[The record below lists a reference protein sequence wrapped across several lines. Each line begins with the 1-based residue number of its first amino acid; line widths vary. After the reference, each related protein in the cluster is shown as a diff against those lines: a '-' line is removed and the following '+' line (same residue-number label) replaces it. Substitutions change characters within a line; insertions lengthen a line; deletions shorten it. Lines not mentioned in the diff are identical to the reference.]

1 VPVEVSVVIP
11 TRDRASRLRAALAS
25 ALAQARVSVDVIVV
39 DDGSSPDTA
48 RAIAELATGP
58 VRLLRHDT
66 PLGVSRAR
74 NAGIEAA
81 RAPWIAFLDDDDLWA
96 PGKLAA
102 QLARAQQ
109 TGAGLV
115 YTSVV
120 VLDDGGDVVGEL
132 TARPEAALPAEMRE
146 TNAIGTPS
154 SVLARTELLRRAGG
168 FDPRLSIFAD
178 WDLILRLLRLT
189 SAAACAEH
197 LTAYTEHASNMSLAR
212 AGELHAELELMA
224 AGPAGPVGGAALERW
239 LAASRRR
246 AGAGRRGA
254 AAYLQAAARHRDPA
268 ALARGLLALATPR
281 GAAALRSAR
290 ARRRVGRPP
299 WLPVQSSS

>member
-1 VPVEVSVVIP
+1 MIP
-11 TRDRASRLRAALAS
+11 TRDRASRLRAALSS
-25 ALAQARVSVDVIVV
+25 ALAQQGVSLEVIVV
-39 DDGSSPDTA
+39 DDGSAPDAAAAVSALTA
-48 RAIAELATGP
+48 VP
-58 VRLLRHDT
+58 VRVIRHEE
-66 PLGVSRAR
+66 PRGVSLAR

-102 QLARAQQ
+102 QLARAQE

-120 VLDDGGDVVGEL
+120 VLDDAGAVVGEL
-132 TARPEAALPAEMRE
+132 TARPEATLASAMRE

-154 SVLARTELLRRAGG
+154 SVLVRAELLRETGG
-168 FDPRLSIFAD
+168 FDPRLSVFAD
-178 WDLILRLLRLT
+178 WDLMLRLLRLT

-212 AGELHAELELMA
+212 AAELRAELQLMN

-239 LAASRRR
+239 LAAGRLRR
-246 AGAGRRGA
+246 AAGRRAA
-254 AAYLQAAARHRDPA
+254 AAYLGTAARRRDAA
-268 ALARGLLALATPR
+268 ALARGLLVLATPR
-281 GAAALRSAR
+281 GAAAARRAR
-290 ARRRVGRPP
+290 ARRRVGRPG
-299 WLPVQSSS
+299 WLRVEASP

>member
-1 VPVEVSVVIP
+1 MRVI
-11 TRDRASRLRAALAS
+11 
-25 ALAQARVSVDVIVV
+25 
-39 DDGSSPDTA
+39 
-48 RAIAELATGP
+48 
-58 VRLLRHDT
+58 RHEE
-66 PLGVSRAR
+66 PRGVSLAR

-102 QLARAQQ
+102 QLARAQE

-120 VLDDGGDVVGEL
+120 VLDDAGAVVGEL
-132 TARPEAALPAEMRE
+132 TARPEAALASAMRE

-154 SVLARTELLRRAGG
+154 SVLVRAELLRETGG
-168 FDPRLSIFAD
+168 FDPRLAVFAD
-178 WDLILRLLRLT
+178 WDLMLRLLRLT

-212 AGELHAELELMA
+212 AAELRAELELMN

-239 LAASRRR
+239 LAAEPAARRYGPPRRGGLPGDRGAPSRRR
-246 AGAGRRGA
+246 RARPRPARAGHA
-254 AAYLQAAARHRDPA
+254 
-268 ALARGLLALATPR
+268 
-281 GAAALRSAR
+281 
-290 ARRRVGRPP
+290 ARRRGGPPRPRAPARRPAGLAAGRGFTVGSRT
-299 WLPVQSSS
+299 